1 MTVDTNA
8 HLGHWPFRRHGFED
22 TGRFVDKLRA
32 MKIDVA
38 WVASFEGVFHK
49 DAAGANARL
58 AAECQGREMLVPFG
72 TVNPRLPDWPDDL
85 RRCREAHWMPGVRL
99 YPNYHGYGLED
110 AEFGK
115 LLKLAADAKLLVQLV
130 VKLEDE
136 RTHHPLMKVPP
147 VDLAPLPRVV
157 AATPGLRLQLLN
169 CPVSPAGEALVPLVR
184 AGAVYFDIAMQE
196 GVGAVG
202 RLVERVGADR
212 VLFGTHF
219 PLFHAESSLL
229 KLKESDLPADVEAA
243 VRAGNAKALLAGDG
257 RR

>member
-22 TGRFVDKLRA
+22 TARFVEKLRA
-32 MKIDVA
+32 VKVDQA
-38 WVASFEGVFHK
+38 WVGSFEGVFHK
-49 DAAGANARL
+49 DVAGANVRL
-58 AAECQGREMLVPFG
+58 AAECKGREELVPFG

-85 RRCREAHWMPGVRL
+85 RRCREVHRMPGVRL

-115 LLKLAADAKLLVQLV
+115 LLRLAAEAKLLVQLV
-130 VKLEDE
+130 VKMEDE

-157 AATPGLRLQLLN
+157 AATPNLKLQLLN

-184 AGAVYFDIAMQE
+184 VGSVSFDIAMQE
-196 GVGAVG
+196 GVGAVS
-202 RLVERVGADR
+202 RLVDRVGAER

-219 PLFHAESSLL
+219 PLLHAESSLL
-229 KLKESDLPADVEAA
+229 KLKESDLRADVEQA
-243 VRAGNAKALLAGDG
+243 VRVENAKGLMADD
-257 RR
+257 RRR